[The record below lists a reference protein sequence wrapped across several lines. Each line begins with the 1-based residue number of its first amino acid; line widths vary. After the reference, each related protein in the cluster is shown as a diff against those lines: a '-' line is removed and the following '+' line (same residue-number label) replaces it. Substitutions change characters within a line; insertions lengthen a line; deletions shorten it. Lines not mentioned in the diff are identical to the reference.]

1 MPRTASPTCPP
12 QPISSVSA
20 QCNSSGK
27 PAHSN
32 PCLLSSASAVNSRS
46 IELFSST
53 WGRCTFKWCSRCR
66 CNLGGHLHQI
76 NAAASMHQHQIS
88 ASDQCIRSVQQLGAA
103 AQVTT
108 CFPHGRL
115 LTLHCR
121 TQRRAQPAL
130 PPTPHPPR
138 VSGTTPLGGCL
149 HTKGL
154 SCITTGRYSPLAC
167 VRPVFPAH
175 STRYVRSAL
184 SNRGKASIDAAPPM
198 VSERTLGQMIKFD

>member
-1 MPRTASPTCPP
+1 MPRTASPTYPP
-12 QPISSVSA
+12 QPISSVPA
-20 QCNSSGK
+20 RCNSSGK

-32 PCLLSSASAVNSRS
+32 PCLPSSASAVNSRS

-88 ASDQCIRSVQQLGAA
+88 AV

-130 PPTPHPPR
+130 LPTSQPPR

-154 SCITTGRYSPLAC
+154 SCITTSRY
-167 VRPVFPAH
+167 
-175 STRYVRSAL
+175 
-184 SNRGKASIDAAPPM
+184 
-198 VSERTLGQMIKFD
+198 